1 MGDGGGSHPRD
12 NIALSWLSDELG
24 LSFNWFDNIMKQR
37 EVQTEMFADLI
48 EEHYEDKKICIFG
61 KSFKPET
68 NLTVGS
74 PAILLKNILE
84 DRGHEVF
91 NWDPHVDDWDI
102 VLDEEP
108 CCYFIGTKHP
118 EFISFPYEKGSVII
132 DPWRY
137 ISDIEGCMV
146 IRYGDNIND

>member
-1 MGDGGGSHPRD
+1 MCLRPEFLKSQIPR
-12 NIALSWLSDELG
+12 IL
-24 LSFNWFDNIMKQR
+24 
-37 EVQTEMFADLI
+37 
-48 EEHYEDKKICIFG
+48 G